1 MEYGIIGHA
10 NGGMSMAYRKYIICL
25 VGVIAICLA
34 CVFLPDYRSVE
45 ANLDMFFTELKEGDK
60 SALSYVAHA
69 YNTRVRFT
77 GDLKEDMESAFQSEL
92 VQQRFQILLQD
103 AEFEVEKLTSEQK
116 RALDQNQTCTI
127 TVNAKVRLWD
137 DTLPY
142 VTVTHILENN
152 PGYLSSVLREPQS
165 LNELYAQ
172 VREEVPLA
180 EVTFEMQVVTNR
192 DGGYA
197 FTCEDFFDTLHI
209 SDSLSVIDKGG
220 LNIAIYPNFVDTIL
234 DYQLGTNQTM
244 AYEAFQ
250 HYNTMIDEQSFD
262 ISLIYHEVKDLLNE
276 QDSYYQPIET
286 AINWY
291 NEQDDATKQ
300 SINEIYVNNGKLDY
314 LYYGNYNQYTYALA
328 NAMLMYKVK
337 DPLVENETYHTYSG
351 SELTIDEGVAHLF
364 DPLISAYQTAN
375 PAS

>member
-152 PGYLSSVLREPQS
+152 PGYSVR
-165 LNELYAQ
+165 
-172 VREEVPLA
+172 
-180 EVTFEMQVVTNR
+180 
-192 DGGYA
+192 
-197 FTCEDFFDTLHI
+197 
-209 SDSLSVIDKGG
+209 
-220 LNIAIYPNFVDTIL
+220 
-234 DYQLGTNQTM
+234 
-244 AYEAFQ
+244 
-250 HYNTMIDEQSFD
+250 
-262 ISLIYHEVKDLLNE
+262 
-276 QDSYYQPIET
+276 
-286 AINWY
+286 
-291 NEQDDATKQ
+291 
-300 SINEIYVNNGKLDY
+300 
-314 LYYGNYNQYTYALA
+314 
-328 NAMLMYKVK
+328 
-337 DPLVENETYHTYSG
+337 
-351 SELTIDEGVAHLF
+351 
-364 DPLISAYQTAN
+364 
-375 PAS
+375 